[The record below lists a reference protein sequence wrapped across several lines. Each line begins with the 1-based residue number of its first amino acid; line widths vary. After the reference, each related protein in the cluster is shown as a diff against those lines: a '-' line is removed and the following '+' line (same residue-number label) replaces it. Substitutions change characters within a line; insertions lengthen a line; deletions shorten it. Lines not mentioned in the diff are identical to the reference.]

1 VLCFLGCGQVKDKK
15 EFDALLDAA
24 AYKKLTESH

>member
-1 VLCFLGCGQVKDKK
+1 MLCCVCGQVKDKK

-24 AYKKLTESH
+24 AYKKLTEAH